1 AYNLQYN
8 NNMLLYLIIIAIAD
22 AAILFL
28 NLHFNWLGVS
38 DKQIIIMSLLQP
50 VLLIAEDGLAATI
63 LRWIIPVRFFT
74 YKTKISHVSKTECK
88 IYEGL
93 LIKHW
98 KDHIIELGMFTNF
111 SKKSVE
117 NPEDRAYI
125 ERFIM
130 ECNSGAWGHILGIIF
145 GYAAILFFPRLYWQT
160 IFIPAACVNAVL
172 SFLPFMILR
181 YNLPR
186 LHRLRNLL
194 EKKEIRNAA
203 KNK

>member
-1 AYNLQYN
+1 
-8 NNMLLYLIIIAIAD
+8 MLLYLIIIAIAD
-22 AAILFL
+22 TAILFL
-28 NLHFNWLGVS
+28 NLHFNWLGATE
-38 DKQIIIMSLLQP
+38 KQIIFMSLLQP
-50 VLLIAEDGLAATI
+50 VLLIVVDGLAATI
-63 LRWIIPVRFFT
+63 CRWIIPVKLFS
-74 YKTKISHVSKTECK
+74 YKTKISHVSKVECK

-111 SKKSVE
+111 SKKSVA
-117 NPEDRAYI
+117 NPNDRAYI

-130 ECNSGAWGHILGIIF
+130 ECNSGAWGHILGIIL
-145 GYAAILFFPRLYWQT
+145 GYVAILFFPRLYWPT

-172 SFLPFMILR
+172 SLLPFMILR

-194 EKKEIRNAA
+194 EKKELRHAD
-203 KNK
+203 K